1 MASAVNQNNLV
12 DIINSI
18 TEESDAIVNMINN
31 ISTKFASVKSFN
43 RADAAKVKKSVNMV
57 ASCIS
62 DISAI
67 LISLKN
73 LDINNINALADC
85 EVSEDGKSELKI
97 IKAIDNVAKIIN
109 STANIF
115 KSMSQIN
122 LDFTGLFLFRLKI
135 RTIVPYAIKLITNE
149 LANVLKNTT
158 DKQKETLITLQRNF
172 KTEYIDLVL
181 NIFKLITEINNIKL
195 YDLFSPRTRVL
206 LRGIKN
212 TIQQLYF
219 GTDKRPGLFI
229 LLNKV
234 VEDERIKNV
243 HEKRQIIIDTNLL
256 LLKIVTDFSKLFA
269 KISLLTPIILIGISN
284 MPIWF
289 YGIFLLKKAF
299 FKITRVL
306 NRLFTRISLLAPV
319 VLYGMLSLI
328 TVIGGLIAV
337 KMFINYFNKLFN
349 TKTLQTSRKK
359 ILLISNFFSSIGII
373 FTELV
378 SFSSIIIL
386 GLIAMP
392 LWMLGMLGLWGMLL
406 VVNKIVG
413 FISKIITIN
422 SYLSLLDL
430 QMFLTALGIIMFQ
443 MSIMAVLSV
452 LGVIGSIGVIA
463 FLVSMTLVM
472 LAMMGFG
479 YLLTAALPVL
489 VPALAGFA
497 VVFVVISLLALMA
510 LMLSSL
516 VALDLD
522 KKKVLNSVHTV
533 LGTATAIIDSLFG
546 SKDDTKDGK
555 SGESKSWYSPVL
567 NWMGGNIKM
576 LSAIL
581 AVPFLATSIVSI
593 GLILFMATQLRLL
606 QNLDLKKNLILNN
619 VETVLDTV
627 KSVINSLFG
636 PLKLFETSESKTWYG
651 SVLNWMAGKIS
662 GIAGLFEAILAIPIL
677 VTSMISIGLILF
689 MSLQL
694 RLLQSLDLKENLI
707 LNNVSSII
715 KTCQMVSSSINTPTD
730 DTMFNKKSGLGKL
743 IAFLNPNLSNIVD
756 AISSVPF
763 LAISSISIGM
773 LGLMVDN
780 LNKIQ
785 SFKLGKGIFSSNTLY
800 QYSSLEENIL
810 IISLS
815 RYLSNIFLSKTYI
828 LSSLN

>member
-1 MASAVNQNNLV
+1 
-12 DIINSI
+12 
-18 TEESDAIVNMINN
+18 
-31 ISTKFASVKSFN
+31 
-43 RADAAKVKKSVNMV
+43 
-57 ASCIS
+57 
-62 DISAI
+62 
-67 LISLKN
+67 
-73 LDINNINALADC
+73 
-85 EVSEDGKSELKI
+85 
-97 IKAIDNVAKIIN
+97 
-109 STANIF
+109 
-115 KSMSQIN
+115 
-122 LDFTGLFLFRLKI
+122 
-135 RTIVPYAIKLITNE
+135 
-149 LANVLKNTT
+149 
-158 DKQKETLITLQRNF
+158 
-172 KTEYIDLVL
+172 
-181 NIFKLITEINNIKL
+181 
-195 YDLFSPRTRVL
+195 
-206 LRGIKN
+206 
-212 TIQQLYF
+212 
-219 GTDKRPGLFI
+219 
-229 LLNKV
+229 
-234 VEDERIKNV
+234 
-243 HEKRQIIIDTNLL
+243 
-256 LLKIVTDFSKLFA
+256 
-269 KISLLTPIILIGISN
+269 

-306 NRLFTRISLLAPV
+306 NRLFTRISLLAPI
-319 VLYGMLSLI
+319 VLSSMHSLI

-349 TKTLQTSRKK
+349 AKTVIKTLQTSRKK
-359 ILLISNFFSSIGII
+359 ICLISNFFSSIGII
-373 FTELV
+373 FTKLV

-392 LWMLGMLGLWGMLL
+392 LWLLGMLGLWGMLL

-413 FISKIITIN
+413 FISKVITIN

-516 VALDLD
+516 AAMDLD

-546 SKDDTKDGK
+546 SKDDSKDGK

-581 AVPFLATSIVSI
+581 AVPFLAISIVSI

-619 VETVLDTV
+619 VEVVLDTV

-636 PLKLFETSESKTWYG
+636 PLKLFETGESKTWYG

-662 GIAGLFEAILAIPIL
+662 GVAGLFEAILAIPIL

-694 RLLQSLDLKENLI
+694 RLLQNLDLKKNLI

-730 DTMFNKKSGLGKL
+730 DTIFNKKSGLGKL

-785 SFKLGKGIFSSNTLY
+785 SFKLEKGIDGKTKDIIKAAKIVSESVLGENGGLIGSIKSKLKGSQAIGIIKNYKTLVETVAGITRISWGSIDEKVVKNNENITDNYIKFVDKINTTDIKKLETSVNLFSKMADFSKSINGNFEKLAESINEDLMPVLEELKETLNKIPDKIDTNAASVS
-800 QYSSLEENIL
+800 QSVAATAGIQNQPSTQQGMTEQVLRENPGMSQEDVKKMVDNRLSEQARMQSQSLESKFDEL
-810 IISLS
+810 IELLKSGQVRFAMS
-815 RYLSNIFLSKTYI
+815 
-828 LSSLN
+828 